1 MLASLFVK
9 VDQACVA
16 LASLAVDG
24 AVGVRLMR
32 ADLVQAIEMVLRNTS
47 NEDELLISV
56 LQVLMNLA
64 FTSDAV
70 ASRVLTKEILKRL
83 KILCVHRS
91 PEVCANHS
99 RVEICSTLDAIDSY
113 H

>member
-1 MLASLFVK
+1 M
-9 VDQACVA
+9 DQACIA

-47 NEDELLISV
+47 SAEELLVSV

-70 ASRVLTKEILKRL
+70 ARRVLTKEILKRL
-83 KILCVHRS
+83 KLLCGHKN
-91 PEVCANHS
+91 PEVCANLFP
-99 RVEICSTLDAIDSY
+99 VVL
-113 H
+113 

>member
-1 MLASLFVK
+1 MVK
-9 VDQACVA
+9 VDQACIA

-47 NEDELLISV
+47 SEEELLISV

-70 ASRVLTKEILKRL
+70 ATRVLTKEILKRL
-83 KILCVHRS
+83 KNMCVHRS
-91 PEVCANHS
+91 IEVCEYPIRTITFFNIS
-99 RVEICSTLDAIDSY
+99 CD
-113 H
+113 